1 MTRSA
6 PLGVPRRGRAL
17 RVVAVAAV
25 IALLLAA
32 CGGGAAG
39 ASGGDGGGGGGGAD
53 NGAYDQVIQQTQAA
67 FGNSMLSATVEAGPT
82 LRITLV
88 DIAGKGM
95 AKLFLCSNIK
105 GFLKTAGLAST
116 KVVIVLKSG
125 TQLATDADCPG

>member
-1 MTRSA
+1 MTRSD

-17 RVVAVAAV
+17 RVVAVGAV

-32 CGGGAAG
+32 CGGGAPG
-39 ASGGDGGGGGGGAD
+39 ASPGDAGGGAD

-67 FGNSMLSATVEAGPT
+67 FGTSMLSATVEAGPT

-95 AKLFLCSNIK
+95 AKLFLCSNIE

>member
-17 RVVAVAAV
+17 RVVAVGAV

-32 CGGGAAG
+32 CGGGAPG
-39 ASGGDGGGGGGGAD
+39 ASAGDGGGGAD

-67 FGNSMLSATVEAGPT
+67 FGNAMLSATVEAGPT
-82 LRITLV
+82 LKVTLV